1 MAFIRIID
9 EDEAEDALRREYEEA
24 QRRAGRV
31 FNILKIQ
38 SLNTPAL
45 RQSIALYIA
54 VMYGKSPLARAE
66 REMLAVVVSQ
76 INECHY

>member
-31 FNILKIQ
+31 FNVLKIQ
-38 SLNTPAL
+38 SLNAPTL

-54 VMYGKSPLARAE
+54 VMYGKSPLSRAE